1 MEDAVIRPTM
11 KFIRLGY
18 ALVLLLIV
26 ACVVLFFTMTG
37 PDSEWRNRP
46 WILAAPV
53 LLLIWPIRR
62 HIARQFTKATIA
74 GDRLRY
80 EVGAMR
86 KSTRNISLPKV
97 QDARVDQS
105 VTQRMFGIGDL
116 SIETAGESSRLT
128 IRNVD
133 RPQQVADEIL
143 AASHIAPGGIGQV
156 T

>member
-1 MEDAVIRPTM
+1 MEDTVIRPTM
-11 KFIRLGY
+11 KFIKLGY
-18 ALVLLLIV
+18 AVVLLLIV
-26 ACVVLFFTMTG
+26 AAAILFFTMIP
-37 PDSEWRNRP
+37 PDNEWRNRP
-46 WILAAPV
+46 WVVALPA

-80 EVGAMR
+80 EVGALA

-105 VTQRMFGIGDL
+105 VAQRMFGIGDL
-116 SIETAGESSRLT
+116 SIETAGEASRLT

-143 AASHIAPGGIGQV
+143 AASHNAAGPGQIP
-156 T
+156 

>member
-1 MEDAVIRPTM
+1 MEDTVIRPTM
-11 KFIRLGY
+11 KFIKLGY
-18 ALVLLLIV
+18 AAVSLLIV
-26 ACVVLFFTMTG
+26 AAAILFFTMIP
-37 PDSEWRNRP
+37 PDNEWRNRP
-46 WILAAPV
+46 WVLAVPA
-53 LLLIWPIRR
+53 LLLVWPIRR

-80 EVGAMR
+80 EVGALG

-116 SIETAGESSRLT
+116 SIETAGEASRLT

-143 AASHIAPGGIGQV
+143 AASHAAPGKGQI

>member
-1 MEDAVIRPTM
+1 MEDTVIRPTM
-11 KFIRLGY
+11 KFIKLGY
-18 ALVLLLIV
+18 ALVLLAIV
-26 ACVVLFFTMTG
+26 AGVIGFSMISQE
-37 PDSEWRNRP
+37 SEWKNRP
-46 WILAAPV
+46 WIMAVPA
-53 LLLIWPIRR
+53 LLLIWPVRR

-80 EVGAMR
+80 EVGAMA

-105 VTQRMFGIGDL
+105 VMQRMFGIGDL
-116 SIETAGESSRLT
+116 SIETAGETSRLT

-133 RPQQVADEIL
+133 QPQQVADEIL
-143 AASHIAPGGIGQV
+143 AASHAAPGSKGQI